1 MARWGRIAAGVAGAV
16 LLAGGIAF
24 ASGST
29 YIGYPVANVQVGGV
43 PVTSDV
49 PAIIVNGRTLVS
61 LRFVAQALGA
71 TVTWDQGTLTAQV
84 QPNLIELVLAGSV
97 TEPTA
102 TPSSTTVGTAS
113 AAGEPNNVA
122 QSFPASSAT
131 SNAVFA
137 YALLWD
143 HGGSHTYEFQWTN
156 SSGSVLKEDTVQ
168 MTPLSG
174 QGGANV
180 TAPSYG
186 PGLGWQLPQS
196 LTGLP
201 AEIAME
207 DPFALNPPLTLN
219 QNLLPSP
226 GLYYVTLFRDG
237 TPIAKAPFTVT
248 G

>member
-1 MARWGRIAAGVAGAV
+1 MRHWGRMAAGVAGAV

-24 ASGST
+24 ATGST

-71 TVTWDQGTLTAQV
+71 TVSWDQGTQTADV
-84 QPNLIELVLAGSV
+84 QPNLIELVTAKSV

-102 TPSSTTVGTAS
+102 TPSSTTYGTAS
-113 AAGEPNNVA
+113 AAGGPNGVA
-122 QSFPASSAT
+122 QSFSSSSAT
-131 SNAVFA
+131 GNDIVA

-143 HGGSHTYEFQWTN
+143 DGATHSYAFIWTN
-156 SSGSVLKEDTVQ
+156 SSGQVLKDDTVQ
-168 MTPLSG
+168 MQPLTG
-174 QGGANV
+174 AGGANV
-180 TAPSYG
+180 TAPTYG

-201 AEIAME
+201 PEVSME
-207 DPFALNPPLTLN
+207 DPLALDPPLTAN
-219 QNLLPSP
+219 QSLLPGP
-226 GLYYVTLFRDG
+226 GLLYVTLYRDG
-237 TPIAKAPFTVT
+237 TPIAKAAFTVT
-248 G
+248 S